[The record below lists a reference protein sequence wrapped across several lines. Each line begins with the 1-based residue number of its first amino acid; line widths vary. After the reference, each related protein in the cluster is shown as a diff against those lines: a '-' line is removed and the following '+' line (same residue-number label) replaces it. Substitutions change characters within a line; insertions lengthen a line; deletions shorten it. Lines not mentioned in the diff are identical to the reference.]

1 MPNVAQGMPLP
12 GIAMVP
18 VGLAGAG
25 LVPADVISV
34 APSGMPVPPTDVPLV
49 ASSGV
54 VAPMEGVGMTIV
66 CATAIWPA
74 SSIGKAA
81 AIDKIFTGLLPS
93 VP

>member
-34 APSGMPVPPTDVPLV
+34 APSGMPVLPTDPPLV
-49 ASSGV
+49 TSSGV
-54 VAPMEGVGMTIV
+54 VVPMEGVGTTII
-66 CATAIWPA
+66 CATATCPA
-74 SSIGKAA
+74 SSIGRAA
-81 AIDKIFTGLLPS
+81 AIDKTFTGLLPS